1 MTTTATPRPP
11 ERASGVDLLG
21 PMQGSGYVLP
31 PMLVRR
37 LDGQTVQLSP
47 LLYEVLS
54 AIDGQRS
61 WDEVAAVVAERVVR
75 PVTADDVEYLAQ
87 EKLSP
92 AGLLVRPDGSQ
103 PAPRRSN
110 PLLGLR
116 WRLVVSNPR
125 VTRWLVRPFAWLFAW
140 WAVLPVLVAFGVA
153 TWWVMAERG
162 LGVAMDD
169 VLQRPEMLLLVVAS
183 TVISA
188 AFHELGHAAACRYG
202 GATPGA
208 MGAALYLVWPVFWTD
223 VTDSYRLDRRG
234 RLRVDLGGLYFNV
247 LFALGAVGLWA
258 VTRQDALLVLLPV
271 QLLQMLRQLI
281 PLVRFDGY
289 HILADLTGVPDL
301 FARIKPILLGVV
313 GRGDGSQQALR
324 PWVRA
329 VVTGWVL
336 LVVPSLLALLVL
348 AVIGLPSV
356 LSSAGESIA
365 FHVTQ
370 LRANLDAGDAV
381 RVSLGVVAILTVGLV
396 PLGMVYLLG
405 RVSTRSATALW
416 GATEGRPAAR
426 GLASVAVLGLLL
438 ATTTSWMPAPQP
450 AGPMLASSLPLPRAA
465 EPTPAT
471 IDPDR
476 WTVAVEPAATER
488 VAAPGRPLADSTAR
502 WLVLSGERLASL
514 RGDRATT
521 AQPTA
526 AVVVAPVDDWPFPFD
541 PPADARPGDN
551 VVLAVNTVDGSS
563 ITDFVAQLSWLADEP
578 VVDERNVAYA
588 AASCVDCSTRAV
600 AFQVVVATGRVDVA
614 VPNNQAVAVNHIC
627 VGCTTEALAVQ
638 MMVTLEEMPSVET
651 MEAVE
656 ALWAQVDALQST
668 VESAA
673 IEVVHGELVRIQDE
687 ILTTLGVELPTADP
701 DGPEQLTGPTY
712 AERRGDG
719 TLEPAPIGRR
729 TAAATTTSAGP
740 VERRGA
746 VAAIDTDSPD
756 QLEAPDTSDVVDPAD
771 LADPADVADAADVVG
786 RAGAAGQTDVVEGG
800 VVEDDVIEQGAV
812 EEDVVDQDAVETPE
826 HVGDPAEEPVDDLV
840 DAPTSEGAPATIPPA
855 ADPPPVAP
863 IGRQGLVVTTDSP
876 SSSGERVAM

>member
-11 ERASGVDLLG
+11 ERASGVALLG
-21 PMQGSGYVLP
+21 PMQGSGYVRP
-31 PMLVRR
+31 PLLVRR
-37 LDGQTVQLSP
+37 VDGQTVQLSP

-61 WDEVAAVVAERVVR
+61 WDEVAAVVADRIVR
-75 PVTADDVEYLAQ
+75 PVTADDVQYLAT
-87 EKLSP
+87 EKLAP

-103 PAPRRSN
+103 PTPRRSN

-125 VTRWLVRPFAWLFAW
+125 VTQWLVRPFAWLFAW
-140 WAVLPVLVAFGVA
+140 WAVVPVLVTFALM
-153 TWWVMAERG
+153 TWWVMVDRG
-162 LGVAMDD
+162 LGMALDD
-169 VLQRPEMLLLVVAS
+169 VLQRPEMLLLVIAS
-183 TVISA
+183 TVVSA

-208 MGAALYLVWPVFWTD
+208 MGAAVYLVWPVFWTD
-223 VTDSYRLDRRG
+223 VTDSYRLDKRG

-247 LFALGAVGLWA
+247 LFAVGAVAAWA

-356 LSSAGESIA
+356 LASAGESIA

-370 LRANLDAGDAV
+370 LRTNLGAGDGV
-381 RVSLGVVAILTVGLV
+381 RVALGAVAILTVGLV

-465 EPTPAT
+465 ATTPAT

-476 WTVAVEPAATER
+476 WTVAVEPAATEQA
-488 VAAPGRPLADSTAR
+488 VPESRPLADQTAR

-514 RGDRATT
+514 RGDRAGT

-526 AVVVAPVDDWPFPFD
+526 AVVVASVDAWPFPFD

-551 VVLAVNTVDGSS
+551 VVLAVNTVDGTS
-563 ITDFVAQLSWLADEP
+563 ITDFVAQLQWLDDQS
-578 VVDERNVAYA
+578 VVDEHNVAYA
-588 AASCVDCSTRAV
+588 AASCVGCSSRAV
-600 AFQVVVATGRVDVA
+600 AFQVLLATGRVDVA
-614 VPNNQAVAVNHIC
+614 VPNNQAVAVNHVC

-651 MEAVE
+651 MEAIE

-668 VESAA
+668 VESASL
-673 IEVVHGELVRIQDE
+673 EVVHGELVRLQDE
-687 ILTTLGVELPTADP
+687 ILTTLGVELPADP
-701 DGPEQLTGPTY
+701 DDPESVAGPTY

-719 TLEPAPIGRR
+719 TLQPAGPIGRR
-729 TAAATTTSAGP
+729 GASTASTDPGEPAASMQSAGPLEPVETTASAGP
-740 VERRGA
+740 VERR
-746 VAAIDTDSPD
+746 VPM
-756 QLEAPDTSDVVDPAD
+756 EAPE
-771 LADPADVADAADVVG
+771 LADDLTPLPSEQPVP
-786 RAGAAGQTDVVEGG
+786 
-800 VVEDDVIEQGAV
+800 IEQPV
-812 EEDVVDQDAVETPE
+812 P
-826 HVGDPAEEPVDDLV
+826 PEEPVPSEEPVQSGEALV
-840 DAPTSEGAPATIPPA
+840 GDVHVAPDEPVVADEVASEVPTASEEPGTAEPSPAPTV

-863 IGRQGLVVTTDSP
+863 LGRQGFVVAADMP
-876 SSSGERVAM
+876 STSGERVAM